1 MNIPD
6 DLYQEILLSLPYKD
20 IITLCQVNKKFNTI
34 CHKNWKNLLIRDFG
48 IESKD
53 RVLYLKLH
61 NILNYF
67 SDFPI
72 ITMKALLKL
81 ITLSKNEWDII
92 IEQNKIH
99 KKDGIDYHILYI
111 SSVNILLEEGGVEIP
126 YDYEL
131 DKMSDTPD
139 IRDIIQNGP
148 DRFKSII
155 AAPTRIFVH
164 GEPMIV
170 KYDIDY
176 AQQLFVILDCDY
188 NLDFNYYSLVQEISK
203 YLEQFI

>member
-6 DLYQEILLSLPYKD
+6 DLYQEIVLSLPYKD
-20 IITLCQVNKKFNTI
+20 IITLCQVDKKFNI
-34 CHKNWKNLLIRDFG
+34 VCDRNWKNLLKRDFG
-48 IESKD
+48 LEKND
-53 RVLYLKLH
+53 RVLYIKLH

-81 ITLSKNEWDII
+81 LTLSKNDWDII
-92 IEQNKIH
+92 IEQSKII
-99 KKDGIDYHILYI
+99 KTIILDVSI
-111 SSVNILLEEGGVEIP
+111 INILLDEGGIDIP
-126 YDYEL
+126 YDDEL
-131 DKMSDTPD
+131 DKMSDTTD
-139 IRDIIQNGP
+139 IRDIIENGP

-155 AAPTRIFVH
+155 ATPTRIFAH

-176 AQQLFVILDCDY
+176 AQQLFVILDCYY